1 MSLHPND
8 IQRRG
13 RFAGILVTLSLVL
26 LAGGFFR
33 AQVLESARYQLSSEK
48 NRLREV
54 PIPAARGT
62 IYDRHGDIIAENVP
76 GYAVSIL
83 AAGADS
89 LRATLQRL
97 SSIIELAPGDIESAV
112 RRLRRDPNRPTVVLA
127 DASFD
132 QVSVLEEHRTEFPSL
147 IIEATPKRRYPD
159 GPAVSAFVGYTAE
172 ISESE
177 LNSTE
182 FTSYKSGQQIGRSG
196 LEQQYEKELRG
207 TEGSRYVEVDARGRV
222 VRDAGS
228 RPDREATAAPAL
240 QTNIDLDLQR
250 FVASYLADSL
260 VGGVVALEPQSGA
273 VLAIHSSPAYD
284 PNRFIGGIPAP
295 YYRELLN
302 NPGRPLLN
310 KAIQGRYPPA
320 STFKLATAAM
330 ALEEGLVDFDSR
342 MPVPCTGG
350 YTYGSR
356 YFRCWDK
363 NGHGSVTLSQAIAKS
378 CDSFFYQLG
387 LRMTLSKMLAGGV
400 QLKFREKSGIDLP
413 NETTPQWPYAVEYFN
428 KRYGPKGWTNAVT
441 LNLSIGQGENT
452 QTILNMARFYTAL
465 ATDGSAARPEVVR
478 RSPDR
483 TKILN
488 LTPAQLAGLR
498 DAMADVVSG
507 RGTAGSAAIQGVVLA
522 GKTGTAQNETGK
534 DHAWFV
540 GFAPKDDPKIV
551 VAVMLWQGAHGYAAA
566 RIASKVVEHYLKRPA
581 IRPVDVEG
589 DD

>member
-1 MSLHPND
+1 
-8 IQRRG
+8 
-13 RFAGILVTLSLVL
+13 
-26 LAGGFFR
+26 
-33 AQVLESARYQLSSEK
+33 
-48 NRLREV
+48 
-54 PIPAARGT
+54 
-62 IYDRHGDIIAENVP
+62 

-97 SSIIELAPGDIESAV
+97 SAIIELAPGDIESAV

-182 FTSYKSGQQIGRSG
+182 YTSYKSGQQIGRSG

-260 VGGVVALEPQSGA
+260 VGGVVAIEPQSGA

-363 NGHGSVTLSQAIAKS
+363 KGHGSVTLSQAIAKS

-551 VAVMLWQGAHGYAAA
+551 VAVMLWQGEHGYAAA

-581 IRPVDVEG
+581 IQPVDVEG

>member
-1 MSLHPND
+1 
-8 IQRRG
+8 
-13 RFAGILVTLSLVL
+13 
-26 LAGGFFR
+26 
-33 AQVLESARYQLSSEK
+33 LESARYQLSSEK

-54 PIPAARGT
+54 PIPAARGI
-62 IYDRHGDIIAENVP
+62 IYDRHGDVIAENVP
-76 GYAVSIL
+76 GYSVSIL
-83 AAGADS
+83 SSSADS
-89 LRATLQRL
+89 LRSTLQRL
-97 SSIIELAPGDIESAV
+97 SSIIDLEPDDIESAV

-147 IIEATPKRRYPD
+147 IIQAAPKRRYPD
-159 GPAVSAFVGYTAE
+159 GPAVSAFAGYTSE
-172 ISESE
+172 INESE

-182 FTSYKSGQQIGRSG
+182 YQSYKSGQQIGRSG
-196 LEQQYEKELRG
+196 LEKQYEARLRG
-207 TEGSRYVEVDARGRV
+207 EEGSRFVEVDARGRL
-222 VRDAGS
+222 VREAGS
-228 RPDREATAAPAL
+228 RPDRPATAAPPL

-250 FVASYLADSL
+250 FVASYLGDSL
-260 VGGVVALEPQSGA
+260 AGGVVAIDPMSGE
-273 VLAIHSSPAYD
+273 VLAIHSSPTYD
-284 PNRFIGGIPAP
+284 PNRFIGGIPAS
-295 YYRELLN
+295 YYRELMD
-302 NPGRPLLN
+302 NPLKPLYN
-310 KAIQGRYPPA
+310 KAMQGRYPPA
-320 STFKLATAAM
+320 STFTLATAAIG
-330 ALEEGLVDFDSR
+330 LEAGLVDFDTR
-342 MPVPCTGG
+342 MERPCTGG
-350 YTYGSR
+350 YMYGSR

-363 NGHGSVTLSQAIAKS
+363 NGHGAVTLTQAIAKS
-378 CDSFFYQLG
+378 CDTYFYQLG
-387 LRMTLSKMLAGGV
+387 LRITLSRLLAGGV

-428 KRYGPKGWTNAVT
+428 KLYGPNGWTNAVK

-465 ATDGSAARPEVVR
+465 ATDGQAARPEVVKR
-478 RSPDR
+478 NPER
-483 TKILN
+483 TKLLN

-551 VAVMLWQGAHGYAAA
+551 VAVMLWQGEHGYAAA
-566 RIASKVVEHYLKRPA
+566 RIASKVVEHYLKRPTIQPA
-581 IRPVDVEG
+581 PIEG

>member
-1 MSLHPND
+1 M
-8 IQRRG
+8 
-13 RFAGILVTLSLVL
+13 L
-26 LAGGFFR
+26 LASGFVR
-33 AQVLESARYQLSSEK
+33 AQVLESASYQLSSEK

-97 SSIIELAPGDIESAV
+97 SAIIELAPGDIESAV

-132 QVSVLEEHRTEFPSL
+132 QVSVLDEHRLEFPRL
-147 IIEATPKRRYPD
+147 IIEATPHRRYPD
-159 GPAVSAFVGYTAE
+159 GPAVSAFVAYTAE

-182 FTSYKSGQQIGRSG
+182 YTSYKSGQQIGRSG
-196 LEQQYEKELRG
+196 LEQQYAKELRG

-250 FVASYLADSL
+250 FVTSYLADSL
-260 VGGVVALEPQSGA
+260 VGGVVAIEPQSGA

-363 NGHGSVTLSQAIAKS
+363 KGHGSVTLSQAIAKS

-551 VAVMLWQGAHGYAAA
+551 VAVMLWQGEHGYAAA

-581 IRPVDVEG
+581 IQPVDVEG